1 MPLPKIDY
9 PIHEIY
15 LKSLNKKVKF
25 RPFLVREEKILLIAK
40 ESESPEE
47 VKLAIKQIIQ
57 NCCLE
62 QIDIDNLPL
71 FDIEMFFIF
80 LRAKSIGENAK
91 LSFTCKNIV
100 DNVQCNHVTDYTI
113 DLSKVS
119 YEVPEGHTN
128 KIRISDKVGM
138 VFKYPTIN
146 IDIGSYQDFYQTT
159 LGVFRDNLDY
169 IYDEDSFYYRKDIN
183 DDELEDFLNNLS
195 VDNIEAIRT
204 FFTTSPRIV
213 IEDKI
218 ICQKCSYKHELVVEN
233 IYSFFT

>member
-15 LKSLNKKVKF
+15 LKSLNRKVKF

-40 ESESPEE
+40 ESESPDD
-47 VKLAIKQIIQ
+47 VKIAIKQIIK

-62 QIDIDNLPL
+62 EIDVDALPL
-71 FDIEMFFIF
+71 FDIEMFFIY

-91 LSFTCKNIV
+91 LSFTCKNKV
-100 DNVQCNHVTDYTI
+100 ENETCNHVTEYSI
-113 DLSKVS
+113 DLSKIS
-119 YEVPEGHTN
+119 YEVPEGHSN
-128 KIRISDKVGM
+128 KVRITDKVGM

-146 IDIGSYQDFYQTT
+146 IDISSYNDFYQTT
-159 LGVFRDNLDY
+159 LGVFCENLDY
-169 IYDEDSFYYRKDIN
+169 IYDEESIYYRKDI
-183 DDELEDFLNNLS
+183 DDEELEDFLNSLS
-195 VDNIEAIRT
+195 VDHIEAIRN
-204 FFTTSPRIV
+204 FFTTSPRVV

-218 ICQKCSYKHELVVEN
+218 ECEKCKYQHELIVEN